1 MIDLAG
7 ERWRV
12 VRDADGYAE
21 AIVDAGGLIVVEL
34 SYTPDSPIPD
44 VLAASPE
51 LLAACRLA
59 LDELLGG
66 RTEGTSEELVDILQ
80 AAIRNAAPKE
90 KEAAGS

>member
-1 MIDLAG
+1 MMIDLAR

-21 AIVDAGGLIVVEL
+21 AIVDTGGLIVVEL
-34 SYTPDSPIPD
+34 SYAPDSPIPD

-66 RTEGTSEELVDILQ
+66 HEELVDILQ